1 MLGLGSSIT
10 TGGAIIAPSIKAT
23 FTSDFTSDVDGWL
36 AFSIQNSSS
45 DLTLAANTNPYDD
58 LGGSAPNSDGW
69 LRGTYGVTQT
79 NINGVHRNGWI
90 TGYTKERGD
99 YVVLSLK
106 LYIVNDSGKWG
117 GSDDVEVLITTPPSN
132 PNSSQ
137 DVPLD
142 TETTLN
148 YTSNPDAD
156 GVYAQTSIQV
166 LTQTAGDLP
175 QVGAVFYIKDV
186 VVQVWN

>member
-1 MLGLGSSIT
+1 M
-10 TGGAIIAPSIKAT
+10 
-23 FTSDFTSDVDGWL
+23 
-36 AFSIQNSSS
+36 
-45 DLTLAANTNPYDD
+45 
-58 LGGSAPNSDGW
+58 
-69 LRGTYGVTQT
+69 
-79 NINGVHRNGWI
+79 
-90 TGYTKERGD
+90 
-99 YVVLSLK
+99 
-106 LYIVNDSGKWG
+106 
-117 GSDDVEVLITTPPSN
+117 LITTPPSN